1 MIKNAEIWY
10 NLRVITQQID
20 TATLQ
25 NLFYCHFQENNSG
38 EVPVLCIIMWIP
50 FLWLF
55 KNLAVQYWL
64 LTVFAPWKK
73 INAPNKLVT
82 KCKGSNVKEVKVINS
97 NKCKI
102 IFNISV
108 PP

>member
-1 MIKNAEIWY
+1 M
-10 NLRVITQQID
+10 
-20 TATLQ
+20 
-25 NLFYCHFQENNSG
+25 
-38 EVPVLCIIMWIP
+38 
-50 FLWLF
+50 
-55 KNLAVQYWL
+55 
-64 LTVFAPWKK
+64 KK